1 MSLKYQAQNKLRAY
15 YQRYTLSA
23 KDKNRRAEEKR
34 VQDTYGNDTI
44 QIRFDNLIKEWQVWC
59 DTPNTGLYCICNLGP
74 SLDAAKVIY
83 ILRGRQKGRREML
96 ALLEQHQLENEHRM
110 NTKIE
115 GIAREM
121 AEGVYSQAKGKV
133 SLSWRD

>member
-1 MSLKYQAQNKLRAY
+1 MSLKHQAQNKLRAY

-23 KDKNRRAEEKR
+23 KEKNRRAEERR
-34 VQDTYGNDTI
+34 VQEVFGNDTI

-74 SLDAAKVIY
+74 TLEAAEAIY
-83 ILRGRQKGRREML
+83 ILRGRQMGKRETL
-96 ALLEQHQLENEHRM
+96 AMLEQHQIENEHRM

-115 GIAREM
+115 EIAREM

-133 SLSWRD
+133 TLSWSD